1 MSAGMDDQGAGAQRR
16 AAVELDAGEGA
27 RALAHRGMARREVD
41 EIGGVRDQR
50 PDPARP
56 MRRPERRRLGVAE
69 RPGPPLARVLD
80 EDLHRRAPQVDAA
93 LDGAHEAAGDRNVGA
108 EEKAVWK
115 SGSRAR
121 HAPILS
127 C

>member
-41 EIGGVRDQR
+41 EVDEIGGVRDQR

-56 MRRPERRRLGVAE
+56 MRRPERRRLGVAQ
-69 RPGPPLARVLD
+69 RPRPATGWR
-80 EDLHRRAPQVDAA
+80 
-93 LDGAHEAAGDRNVGA
+93 
-108 EEKAVWK
+108 
-115 SGSRAR
+115 S
-121 HAPILS
+121 
-127 C
+127 